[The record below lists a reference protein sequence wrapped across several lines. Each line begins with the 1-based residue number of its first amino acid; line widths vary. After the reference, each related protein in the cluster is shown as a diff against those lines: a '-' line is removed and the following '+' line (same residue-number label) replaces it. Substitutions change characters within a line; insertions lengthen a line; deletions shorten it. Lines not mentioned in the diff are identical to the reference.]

1 MEIDGKIIDWF
12 EIPVKDLE
20 NSMDYYGKI
29 FERRLFKGTI
39 KGLDVAFFSSPTKEV
54 NGALVQITNKEMY
67 CNSKYGAIVYLN
79 GGTDLINVLNRV
91 KVNGGQIIVSKT
103 LISPEIGF
111 YALFS
116 DPDGNTIGLH
126 SMK

>member
-1 MEIDGKIIDWF
+1 MEIDRKIIDWF
-12 EIPVKDLE
+12 EIPVRDLDS
-20 NSMDYYGKI
+20 SMDYYSKI
-29 FERRLFKGTI
+29 FNVQLFKGTI
-39 KGLDVAFFSSPTKEV
+39 KGLEVAFFSPPTKEV
-54 NGALVQITNKEMY
+54 NGALVQIIDEGMY
-67 CNSKYGAIVYLN
+67 CTSKCGSIVYLN
-79 GGTDLINVLNRV
+79 GGIDLIDVLNKV
-91 KVNGGQIIVSKT
+91 EVNGGQIIVSKT